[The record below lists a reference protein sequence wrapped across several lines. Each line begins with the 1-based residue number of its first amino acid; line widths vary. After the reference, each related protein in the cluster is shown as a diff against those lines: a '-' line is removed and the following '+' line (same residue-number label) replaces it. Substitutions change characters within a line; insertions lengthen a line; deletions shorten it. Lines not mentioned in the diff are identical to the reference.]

1 MKTEFRLTTS
11 EYIEIDEVQYSELV
25 DIIKKIGI
33 DQFKSDNY
41 LTEDNAEDLAEEYLQ
56 DQIEE
61 EVNDFISDIDI
72 DWVDENIINVI
83 KYNYKEQLDNE

>member
-1 MKTEFRLTTS
+1 MKAEFRLTIS

-33 DQFKSDNY
+33 DKFKSDNY
-41 LTEDNAEDLAEEYLQ
+41 LTENDAEDLAEEYLQ

-61 EVNDFISDIDI
+61 EVNDFIADVDI
-72 DWVDENIINVI
+72 DWVDENIINVV